1 MKLISEALERED
13 ESTYRVVYPL
23 RTVRYLF
30 ESGRV
35 VDVIECAH
43 VDVRGALLDV
53 TGESKIVGTAYV
65 GAAYI
70 EANGSDCCN
79 RNSPDE
85 NHAPGCYNAPA
96 TFRCEC
102 GFRVAGATEYEVE
115 WIGTGH
121 RAVIHGD
128 ERDSDDE

>member
-1 MKLISEALERED
+1 MKKWQMRAKIARQERALRAIAGPFASDLAYCQRVATAALVPRRD
-13 ESTYRVVYPL
+13 E
-23 RTVRYLF
+23 
-30 ESGRV
+30 G
-35 VDVIECAH
+35 DVA
-43 VDVRGALLDV
+43 
-53 TGESKIVGTAYV
+53 T
-65 GAAYI
+65 
-70 EANGSDCCN
+70 SDCCN

-115 WIGTGH
+115 WIGTEH
-121 RAVIHGD
+121 RALIHGD